1 MKDKSLKF
9 FLFFDKF
16 KTIYITKPSI
26 IIIKEI
32 EFVIGIK

>member
-9 FLFFDKF
+9 FYFLINSKL
-16 KTIYITKPSI
+16 YITKPSI